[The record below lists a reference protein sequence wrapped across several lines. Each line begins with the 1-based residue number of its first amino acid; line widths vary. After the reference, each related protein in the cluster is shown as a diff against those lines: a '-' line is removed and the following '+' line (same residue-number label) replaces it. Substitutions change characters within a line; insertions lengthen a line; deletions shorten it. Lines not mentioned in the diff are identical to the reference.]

1 MPAPGTLGLANSLIV
16 LSSSTFAEPMRMGS
30 RSHAVALSVKQ
41 VTCKATL
48 AVMGQVRRDTT
59 QAILPRFLFREP
71 RLSGLWFIDLG
82 RGCRRKRTYR

>member
-30 RSHAVALSVKQ
+30 RSHALALSVKW
-41 VTCKATL
+41 VTCKAML
-48 AVMGQVRRDTT
+48 AVLGRVRRDAT

-71 RLSGLWFIDLG
+71 RLSGLWLIDLE
-82 RGCRRKRTYR
+82 RGCWRKKTYR